1 MSQLSKLKGT
11 KTMTRDKLFPL
22 SSSNTAEARKL
33 YRDLEL
39 DVMARTVWGEA
50 RGEGVTGMQAVAAV
64 IINRVAVAQRKNNY
78 WWGNNIIE
86 VCQKPYQFSC
96 WNKDDPNYRQL
107 IAVSDTDPIFTL
119 AKRTSSRILLGFL
132 PDITNGADHYH
143 TRMIMPHWAR
153 GQTPVARIGQH
164 LFYKLVK
171 G

>member
-1 MSQLSKLKGT
+1 MS
-11 KTMTRDKLFPL
+11 RDKLFPL
-22 SSSNTAEARKL
+22 SNKDSPQAKKL
-33 YRDLEL
+33 YQNLEL

-50 RGEGVTGMQAVAAV
+50 RGEGITGMQAVASV
-64 IINRVAVAQRKNNY
+64 ILNRVVTAQLKNGY
-78 WWGNNIIE
+78 WWGNTIIE

-107 IAVSDTDPIFTL
+107 IAVNDTDPIFTL
-119 AKRTSSRILLGFL
+119 AKRTCSRIILGFL

-143 TRMIMPHWAR
+143 TRMILPHWAR
-153 GQTPVARIGQH
+153 GQTPCARIGQH